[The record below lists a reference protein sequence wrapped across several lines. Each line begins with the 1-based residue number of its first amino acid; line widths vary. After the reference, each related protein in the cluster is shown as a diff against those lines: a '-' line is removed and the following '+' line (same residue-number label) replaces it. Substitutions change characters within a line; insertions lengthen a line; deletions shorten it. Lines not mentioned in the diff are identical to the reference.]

1 MDVRLSAA
9 EQAEIWDRY
18 EAGQLKA
25 PKPRSRCSVPA
36 SPQIPGSVQRDRGFT
51 FHPSG
56 IE

>member
-18 EAGQLKA
+18 EAGQLKGT
-25 PKPRSRCSVPA
+25 KPRSRRSVPA
-36 SPQIPGSVQRDRGFT
+36 SPQIPGSVQKDRCFT